1 MMYKV
6 EGYEFETKEQAD
18 MARNEIDTI
27 RYIRSNSRMDD
38 PDVLLASYNKL
49 VLKAI
54 FVTPVGFDFPHRLQ
68 EYLYTIPYIKREDVL
83 PIPVY
88 RPEPVKAKD
97 KREEKEIVKRAEKRQ
112 EEKRKV
118 VEKHRKKDEKDYRKL
133 FHISTFAAVV
143 FGIVVIFMF
152 VITGISKDNVTIM
165 NYENEII
172 DKYEKWEQ
180 ELTEREQALKER
192 EEALTEQEGQE

>member
-1 MMYKV
+1 M
-6 EGYEFETKEQAD
+6 
-18 MARNEIDTI
+18 
-27 RYIRSNSRMDD
+27 
-38 PDVLLASYNKL
+38 
-49 VLKAI
+49 
-54 FVTPVGFDFPHRLQ
+54 
-68 EYLYTIPYIKREDVL
+68 
-83 PIPVY
+83 
-88 RPEPVKAKD
+88 
-97 KREEKEIVKRAEKRQ
+97 
-112 EEKRKV
+112 
-118 VEKHRKKDEKDYRKL
+118 EKHRKKDEKDYRKL

-143 FGIVVIFMF
+143 LGIVVIFMF